1 MIWQEFLD
9 KCYKTL
15 KSESRYFE
23 FEVSFDKEHD
33 LTEYLVLGL
42 RRLFAD
48 SFGLSPV
55 DKELHYRVVYRNG
68 DSHLDKLAWN
78 ESKISKWILYHGV
91 RFVPDILVFK
101 NENVLPVEVKLIKK
115 PGTAQAIATS
125 IGQAIIYSST
135 YPQAFVFIGIKR
147 SIKWRRYKL
156 RSAIT
161 KQDELLYKR
170 LSENN
175 VRLVMR
181 EVN

>member
-1 MIWQEFLD
+1 MDWQEFVN
-9 KCYKTL
+9 KCHNTL
-15 KSESRYFE
+15 KSESRYFD
-23 FEVSFDKEHD
+23 FEASFDKEHD

-48 SFGLSPV
+48 CFGLSPA

-68 DSHLDKLAWN
+68 DNPLDKTAWN
-78 ESKISKWILYHGV
+78 ESKVSKWILYHGV
-91 RFVPDILVFK
+91 RFVPDILVFSD
-101 NENVLPVEVKLIKK
+101 ENVLPIEVKLIKK

-135 YPQAFVFIGIKR
+135 FPQALVFIGIKR
-147 SIKWRRYKL
+147 SIKWGRYKL
-156 RSAIT
+156 RSAIS
-161 KQDELLYKR
+161 KKDELLYQR

-175 VRLVMR
+175 VRLLMR